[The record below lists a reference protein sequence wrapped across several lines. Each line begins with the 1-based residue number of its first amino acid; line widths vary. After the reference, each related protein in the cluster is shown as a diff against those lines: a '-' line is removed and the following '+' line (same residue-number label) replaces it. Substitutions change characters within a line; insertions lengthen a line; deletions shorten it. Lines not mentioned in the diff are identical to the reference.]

1 MKKTFLI
8 LIAFF
13 IQALVSCAS
22 SKNEN
27 VAETKIAS
35 EPAGEQASVIIDS
48 SNGNRHFLWR
58 VSDEN
63 SYVWLLG
70 SIHFADSSFYPMDS
84 VIERAFVWAEELG
97 VEIDVSDDSVTA
109 EIGKK
114 SVEQGL
120 LPKGE
125 TLNQV
130 LPRSLWNSL
139 DSLCS
144 AWNYPVATL
153 MHYRPWF
160 AAMMLSSVGIM
171 RTGINPEYG
180 IDNVFMGRAVE
191 EGKVIVGLETVEEQ
205 VDALSGSENSDSAG
219 IYYMKNTLREISSL
233 DSMIS
238 GIIASWKTGN
248 DSLMQVLLDVETGE
262 CRPEDDCESDAKLK
276 SEIETRLYDNRN
288 AKMAENIEEFLA
300 EDRKV
305 FVVVGVAHLA
315 LERNNVV
322 DLLLKKG
329 YKIERF

>member
-1 MKKTFLI
+1 MRKKFLF
-8 LIAFF
+8 LIAFLLL
-13 IQALVSCAS
+13 ALASCAS
-22 SKNEN
+22 SKNES
-27 VAETKIAS
+27 VAETKSSS
-35 EPAGEQASVIIDS
+35 EPAVEQVSVIIDS
-48 SNGNRHFLWR
+48 SSGKRHFLWR
-58 VSDEN
+58 VSDDN
-63 SYVWLLG
+63 SQVWLLG

-84 VIERAFVWAEELG
+84 VIENAFAWSEELG
-97 VEIDVSDDSVTA
+97 VEIDVSDDSVSA
-109 EIGKK
+109 EIGRK

-120 LPKGE
+120 LPKNVS
-125 TLNQV
+125 LNQV

-144 AWNYPVATL
+144 AWNYPVTMF

-180 IDNVFMGRAVE
+180 IDNVLMGRAVD

-238 GIIASWKTGN
+238 GIITAWKTGN
-248 DSLMQVLLDVETGE
+248 DSLMQELLDVETGE
-262 CRPEDDCESDAKLK
+262 CLPGDDCETDAKLK
-276 SEIETRLYDNRN
+276 SEIETRLYDHRN
-288 AKMAENIEEFLA
+288 AKMAKSIEEFLA

-322 DLLLKKG
+322 DFLLKKG
-329 YKIERF
+329 YRVERF